1 MPEEKANLSKQ
12 PAPEKKPDAA
22 KLPNAP
28 PKTEKPPD
36 NTDSMKPAS
45 AAESRKP
52 EDKTGA
58 VKPPPAEVK
67 KADASG
73 KDSRKDTVPTGDVKK
88 PEASVKSPPAPAE
101 AKKPDAPANTPGKVS
116 GKDTAPVSSAEKPG
130 AAAKPP
136 EKPAAKVIPEDSP
149 KKPDGKTDAV
159 IPPASA
165 EAKKPDAPANA
176 PGKVS
181 SKDTAPVSGAET
193 PGMTAKPLEKPAEKV
208 IPENGPKKPDGKTG
222 ATIPPAPAE
231 AKKTDA
237 PANTPG
243 KVSGKDTAPVSSAE
257 KPGMTAKPPEKPAE
271 KVIPENAPKKPE
283 GKTGAAIPPASAE
296 AKKPDAPASIPGK
309 DTAPVSSAEKPG
321 AAIKPPAKAADEKK
335 PPLNKPVTPPA
346 QKAEPSAKIMLGGKL
361 HDPITPPKAA
371 DPPKESGEQ
380 KGVRV
385 TQIFEDRLDYPDEK
399 ALNSLP
405 IPKEGEGFSMRL
417 HPAYFYQF
425 LDHPFSVNREVKDYI
440 ELYESIRDNGINE
453 PVKAR
458 PREKGGLELISGHRR
473 HDIASRLNYPVPV
486 IIAQVDD
493 DTARVE
499 VVDGNLHRMDIPTS
513 ELARA
518 AKMKMEALARK
529 AGRRSKM
536 EQLTSPEPKKRTDQ
550 IVAEDMGI
558 SRNQVNRLV
567 KINDLVPELKQQ
579 VDDKKLPFNTAVEL
593 AYLKPDEQTKVVDVM
608 KKEQIVPSMAQAT
621 ALKEASRHADT
632 MQKNLPSLAPA
643 HKVDE
648 NKITSIIKPKKAPEL
663 KVTFTGA
670 ELKDFFPGEM
680 PSVAEVK
687 RVVFDALKIREEA
700 YKRQAKRQAAK
711 DAIKSPEH

>member
-1 MPEEKANLSKQ
+1 M
-12 PAPEKKPDAA
+12 
-22 KLPNAP
+22 
-28 PKTEKPPD
+28 
-36 NTDSMKPAS
+36 
-45 AAESRKP
+45 
-52 EDKTGA
+52 
-58 VKPPPAEVK
+58 
-67 KADASG
+67 SG
-73 KDSRKDTVPTGDVKK
+73 
-88 PEASVKSPPAPAE
+88 
-101 AKKPDAPANTPGKVS
+101 
-116 GKDTAPVSSAEKPG
+116 AEKPDMTT
-130 AAAKPP
+130 KPL
-136 EKPAAKVIPEDSP
+136 EKTAAKVIPENGP
-149 KKPDGKTDAV
+149 KSQKEKTARPSRQQRPKRESRTQQR
-159 IPPASA
+159 IFPARSA
-165 EAKKPDAPANA
+165 GN
-176 PGKVS
+176 
-181 SKDTAPVSGAET
+181 DTAPVSGAE
-193 PGMTAKPLEKPAEKV
+193 K
-208 IPENGPKKPDGKTG
+208 
-222 ATIPPAPAE
+222 
-231 AKKTDA
+231 
-237 PANTPG
+237 
-243 KVSGKDTAPVSSAE
+243 S
-257 KPGMTAKPPEKPAE
+257 
-271 KVIPENAPKKPE
+271 
-283 GKTGAAIPPASAE
+283 GAA
-296 AKKPDAPASIPGK
+296 
-309 DTAPVSSAEKPG
+309 V
-321 AAIKPPAKAADEKK
+321 KPPAKAGRRENVDTDK
-335 PPLNKPVTPPA
+335 PCA
-346 QKAEPSAKIMLGGKL
+346 ACAENGTVRKNYAGGKL

-371 DPPKESGEQ
+371 DPPKGLGEQ

-621 ALKEASRHADT
+621 ALKEASPPCPDT
-632 MQKNLPSLAPA
+632 MQKNLPSLAP
-643 HKVDE
+643 HIRSMK
-648 NKITSIIKPKKAPEL
+648 TRSRPLSSRRKP
-663 KVTFTGA
+663 
-670 ELKDFFPGEM
+670 
-680 PSVAEVK
+680 
-687 RVVFDALKIREEA
+687 RN
-700 YKRQAKRQAAK
+700 
-711 DAIKSPEH
+711 

>member
-1 MPEEKANLSKQ
+1 MPEEKTKLGNQ
-12 PAPEKKPDAA
+12 TAPEKKSDAA

-36 NTDSMKPAS
+36 KNDGIKPAS
-45 AAESRKP
+45 AAEPQKP
-52 EDKTGA
+52 EDKSST
-58 VKPPPAEVK
+58 PPPAEVK
-67 KADASG
+67 KTDASG

-101 AKKPDAPANTPGKVS
+101 AKKPDAPTDIPGKVSGKEAAPVSSTEKPGAAAKPPERPAEKVIPENGPQKPEGKTGATIPPASTEVKKPDTPANTPDKVSGKDTAPVSSAEKPSAAAKPPEKPAEKLIPENGSQKPEEKTSAATPPASAEVKKPDTPANTPGKVS

-130 AAAKPP
+130 AA
-136 EKPAAKVIPEDSP
+136 
-149 KKPDGKTDAV
+149 
-159 IPPASA
+159 
-165 EAKKPDAPANA
+165 
-176 PGKVS
+176 
-181 SKDTAPVSGAET
+181 
-193 PGMTAKPLEKPAEKV
+193 
-208 IPENGPKKPDGKTG
+208 
-222 ATIPPAPAE
+222 
-231 AKKTDA
+231 
-237 PANTPG
+237 
-243 KVSGKDTAPVSSAE
+243 
-257 KPGMTAKPPEKPAE
+257 
-271 KVIPENAPKKPE
+271 
-283 GKTGAAIPPASAE
+283 
-296 AKKPDAPASIPGK
+296 
-309 DTAPVSSAEKPG
+309 
-321 AAIKPPAKAADEKK
+321 IKPPTKAADEKT
-335 PPLNKPVTPPA
+335 PTLNKPVSPPA
-346 QKAEPSAKIMLGGKL
+346 QKMEPSAKIMLGGKP

-371 DPPKESGEQ
+371 DPPKGLGEQ

>member
-1 MPEEKANLSKQ
+1 MPEEKATLSKQ
-12 PAPEKKPDAA
+12 PALEKKPDAA

-28 PKTEKPPD
+28 PKTEKTPDHAASEKAAPATAQKKTEAPVKPPETPGKELPTTAKSPEKAVVGKAEPAADIKKPDIAAKPPD
-36 NTDSMKPAS
+36 KPKGDKAAALPGAKGS
-45 AAESRKP
+45 EVPAKTPDKGNATKTTSPPAKAAEKSAIEKVSATPDPQKADTPQKP
-52 EDKTGA
+52 QAQSEAAKIVPMPEPQKQDAA
-58 VKPPPAEVK
+58 VKPPTKEVGSKAEPAV
-67 KADASG
+67 
-73 KDSRKDTVPTGDVKK
+73 DSKK
-88 PEASVKSPPAPAE
+88 PITPAKPPDKPIVEKPAPAIDQ
-101 AKKPDAPANTPGKVS
+101 KKPDAPALPT
-116 GKDTAPVSSAEKPG
+116 
-130 AAAKPP
+130 
-136 EKPAAKVIPEDSP
+136 
-149 KKPDGKTDAV
+149 
-159 IPPASA
+159 
-165 EAKKPDAPANA
+165 
-176 PGKVS
+176 
-181 SKDTAPVSGAET
+181 
-193 PGMTAKPLEKPAEKV
+193 
-208 IPENGPKKPDGKTG
+208 
-222 ATIPPAPAE
+222 
-231 AKKTDA
+231 
-237 PANTPG
+237 
-243 KVSGKDTAPVSSAE
+243 
-257 KPGMTAKPPEKPAE
+257 
-271 KVIPENAPKKPE
+271 
-283 GKTGAAIPPASAE
+283 
-296 AKKPDAPASIPGK
+296 
-309 DTAPVSSAEKPG
+309 
-321 AAIKPPAKAADEKK
+321 
-335 PPLNKPVTPPA
+335 LNKTVPSPA
-346 QKAEPSAKIMLGGKL
+346 QKAEPSAKIMLGGKP

-371 DPPKESGEQ
+371 DPPKEPGEY

>member
-1 MPEEKANLSKQ
+1 MPEEKAKLINQ
-12 PAPEKKPDAA
+12 TAPEKKPDAA

-36 NTDSMKPAS
+36 KTDSMKPAS

-116 GKDTAPVSSAEKPG
+116 GKDAAPVSSAEKPG

-149 KKPDGKTDAV
+149 KKPDGKTDAA

-181 SKDTAPVSGAET
+181 SKDTAPVSVAET
-193 PGMTAKPLEKPAEKV
+193 SGMTANPLEKPAEKV

-222 ATIPPAPAE
+222 ATIPP
-231 AKKTDA
+231 TS
-237 PANTPG
+237 
-243 KVSGKDTAPVSSAE
+243 V
-257 KPGMTAKPPEKPAE
+257 
-271 KVIPENAPKKPE
+271 
-283 GKTGAAIPPASAE
+283 E

-309 DTAPVSSAEKPG
+309 DTAPVSSTEKPG
-321 AAIKPPAKAADEKK
+321 AAIKLPAKAADEKT
-335 PPLNKPVTPPA
+335 PTLNKPVPPA

-361 HDPITPPKAA
+361 HDPITPPIAA
-371 DPPKESGEQ
+371 DPPKEPGEQ

>member
-1 MPEEKANLSKQ
+1 MPEEKATLSKQ

-36 NTDSMKPAS
+36 KNDGIKPAS
-45 AAESRKP
+45 AAETKKP
-52 EDKTGA
+52 EDKTGT
-58 VKPPPAEVK
+58 VKPSPAEVG

-73 KDSRKDTVPTGDVKK
+73 KDSRKTTVPTGDVKK
-88 PEASVKSPPAPAE
+88 PDAPVKSP
-101 AKKPDAPANTPGKVS
+101 S
-116 GKDTAPVSSAEKPG
+116 
-130 AAAKPP
+130 
-136 EKPAAKVIPEDSP
+136 
-149 KKPDGKTDAV
+149 
-159 IPPASA
+159 
-165 EAKKPDAPANA
+165 
-176 PGKVS
+176 
-181 SKDTAPVSGAET
+181 
-193 PGMTAKPLEKPAEKV
+193 
-208 IPENGPKKPDGKTG
+208 
-222 ATIPPAPAE
+222 APAE

-237 PANTPG
+237 SANT
-243 KVSGKDTAPVSSAE
+243 
-257 KPGMTAKPPEKPAE
+257 
-271 KVIPENAPKKPE
+271 
-283 GKTGAAIPPASAE
+283 
-296 AKKPDAPASIPGK
+296 PGK

-321 AAIKPPAKAADEKK
+321 AAVKLPEQPATKAIPENAPQKPDAKTAAAIPPASVETKKTDAPANTPDKIGGKNSASISNAEKSPIPVKPSETPAAKAASENDPKKPDSKIGTVIPPTSVETKKPVAPANIPDKVSSKGTASVSSPEKPSAAVKLPTKTADEKT
-335 PPLNKPVTPPA
+335 PTLNKPVPPSV

-371 DPPKESGEQ
+371 DPPRESSEQ

-663 KVTFTGA
+663 KVTFTGT

>member
-1 MPEEKANLSKQ
+1 MPEEKTKLGNQ
-12 PAPEKKPDAA
+12 TAPEKKSDAA

-36 NTDSMKPAS
+36 KNDSIKPAS
-45 AAESRKP
+45 AAEPQKP
-52 EDKTGA
+52 EDKSST
-58 VKPPPAEVK
+58 PPPAEVK
-67 KADASG
+67 KTDASG

-101 AKKPDAPANTPGKVS
+101 AKKPDAPTDISGKVS
-116 GKDTAPVSSAEKPG
+116 G
-130 AAAKPP
+130 
-136 EKPAAKVIPEDSP
+136 
-149 KKPDGKTDAV
+149 
-159 IPPASA
+159 
-165 EAKKPDAPANA
+165 N
-176 PGKVS
+176 
-181 SKDTAPVSGAET
+181 DTAPVSGAE
-193 PGMTAKPLEKPAEKV
+193 K
-208 IPENGPKKPDGKTG
+208 
-222 ATIPPAPAE
+222 
-231 AKKTDA
+231 
-237 PANTPG
+237 
-243 KVSGKDTAPVSSAE
+243 S
-257 KPGMTAKPPEKPAE
+257 
-271 KVIPENAPKKPE
+271 
-283 GKTGAAIPPASAE
+283 GAA
-296 AKKPDAPASIPGK
+296 
-309 DTAPVSSAEKPG
+309 V
-321 AAIKPPAKAADEKK
+321 KPPAKAADEKK
-335 PPLNKPVTPPA
+335 LPLNKPVPPPA
-346 QKAEPSAKIMLGGKL
+346 QKTEPSAKIMLGGKP

-371 DPPKESGEQ
+371 DPPKGLGEQ

-579 VDDKKLPFNTAVEL
+579 VAVEL

>member
-36 NTDSMKPAS
+36 KTDSMKPAS
-45 AAESRKP
+45 AAEPQKP
-52 EDKTGA
+52 EDKSST
-58 VKPPPAEVK
+58 PPPAEVK

-116 GKDTAPVSSAEKPG
+116 GKDTAPVSGAEKTG
-130 AAAKPP
+130 AVAKPP
-136 EKPAAKVIPEDSP
+136 EKPAAKVIPE
-149 KKPDGKTDAV
+149 
-159 IPPASA
+159 
-165 EAKKPDAPANA
+165 
-176 PGKVS
+176 
-181 SKDTAPVSGAET
+181 
-193 PGMTAKPLEKPAEKV
+193 
-208 IPENGPKKPDGKTG
+208 NGPKKP
-222 ATIPPAPAE
+222 E
-231 AKKTDA
+231 
-237 PANTPG
+237 
-243 KVSGKDTAPVSSAE
+243 E
-257 KPGMTAKPPEKPAE
+257 K
-271 KVIPENAPKKPE
+271 NS
-283 GKTGAAIPPASAE
+283 AAIPPASAE
-296 AKKPDAPASIPGK
+296 AKKPEAPANIPGK

-335 PPLNKPVTPPA
+335 PLLNKPVLPPA

-371 DPPKESGEQ
+371 DPPKEPSEQ

>member
-1 MPEEKANLSKQ
+1 MPEEKATLSKQ
-12 PAPEKKPDAA
+12 PALEKKPDAA

-36 NTDSMKPAS
+36 KNDGIKPAS
-45 AAESRKP
+45 AAETKKP
-52 EDKTGA
+52 EDKTGT
-58 VKPPPAEVK
+58 VKPPPAEVG

-73 KDSRKDTVPTGDVKK
+73 KDSRKTTVPTGDVKK
-88 PEASVKSPPAPAE
+88 PDAPVKSPSAPAE
-101 AKKPDAPANTPGKVS
+101 AKKPDASANT
-116 GKDTAPVSSAEKPG
+116 
-130 AAAKPP
+130 
-136 EKPAAKVIPEDSP
+136 
-149 KKPDGKTDAV
+149 
-159 IPPASA
+159 
-165 EAKKPDAPANA
+165 
-176 PGKVS
+176 
-181 SKDTAPVSGAET
+181 
-193 PGMTAKPLEKPAEKV
+193 
-208 IPENGPKKPDGKTG
+208 
-222 ATIPPAPAE
+222 
-231 AKKTDA
+231 
-237 PANTPG
+237 
-243 KVSGKDTAPVSSAE
+243 
-257 KPGMTAKPPEKPAE
+257 
-271 KVIPENAPKKPE
+271 
-283 GKTGAAIPPASAE
+283 
-296 AKKPDAPASIPGK
+296 PGK

-321 AAIKPPAKAADEKK
+321 AAVKLPEQPATKAIPENAPQKPDAKTAAAIPPASVETKKTDAPANTPDKIGGKNSASISNAEKSPIPVKPSETPAAKAASENDPKKPDSKIGTVIPPTSVETKKPVAPANIPDKVSSKGTASVSSPEKPSAAVKLPTKTADEKT
-335 PPLNKPVTPPA
+335 PTLNKPVPPSV

-371 DPPKESGEQ
+371 DPPRESSEQ

-663 KVTFTGA
+663 KVTFTGT

>member
-1 MPEEKANLSKQ
+1 MPEEKTKLGNQ
-12 PAPEKKPDAA
+12 TAPEKKSDAA

-36 NTDSMKPAS
+36 KNDGIKPAS
-45 AAESRKP
+45 AAEPQKP
-52 EDKTGA
+52 EDKSST
-58 VKPPPAEVK
+58 PPPAEVK

-73 KDSRKDTVPTGDVKK
+73 KGSRKDTVPTGDVKK

-101 AKKPDAPANTPGKVS
+101 AKKPATPANTPGKIG
-116 GKDTAPVSSAEKPG
+116 GKDTAPVSNAEKPG
-130 AAAKPP
+130 AAAKPL
-136 EKPAAKVIPEDSP
+136 EKPAAKVIPEDSS

-181 SKDTAPVSGAET
+181 SKDTAPVSGAEKT
-193 PGMTAKPLEKPAEKV
+193 GAVAKPPEKPAAKV
-208 IPENGPKKPDGKTG
+208 IPENGSKKPEGKAG

-257 KPGMTAKPPEKPAE
+257 KPGMTAKPPEKPAA
-271 KVIPENAPKKPE
+271 KVIPENGPNKPE
-283 GKTGAAIPPASAE
+283 EKNSAAIPPASAE
-296 AKKPDAPASIPGK
+296 AKKPEAPANIPGK

-335 PPLNKPVTPPA
+335 PLLNKPVLPPA

-371 DPPKESGEQ
+371 DPPKEPSEQ

>member
-1 MPEEKANLSKQ
+1 MPEEKATLSKQ

-36 NTDSMKPAS
+36 KNDGIKPAS
-45 AAESRKP
+45 AAEPQKP
-52 EDKTGA
+52 EDKSGT
-58 VKPPPAEVK
+58 PPPAEVK

-73 KDSRKDTVPTGDVKK
+73 KNSRKDTVPTGDVKK

-101 AKKPDAPANTPGKVS
+101 AKKPATPANTPGKIG
-116 GKDTAPVSSAEKPG
+116 GKDTAPVSNAEKPG
-130 AAAKPP
+130 AAAKPLEKPAAKVIPEDRSKKPDGKTDAAIPPAATEAKKPDTPANIPGKVSSKDTASVSGAEKPDMTTKPP
-136 EKPAAKVIPEDSP
+136 EKPAAKVIPENGH
-149 KKPDGKTDAV
+149 KKPEGK
-159 IPPASA
+159 
-165 EAKKPDAPANA
+165 N
-176 PGKVS
+176 
-181 SKDTAPVSGAET
+181 
-193 PGMTAKPLEKPAEKV
+193 
-208 IPENGPKKPDGKTG
+208 G
-222 ATIPPAPAE
+222 ATIPPTSVE
-231 AKKTDA
+231 
-237 PANTPG
+237 
-243 KVSGKDTAPVSSAE
+243 V
-257 KPGMTAKPPEKPAE
+257 
-271 KVIPENAPKKPE
+271 
-283 GKTGAAIPPASAE
+283 
-296 AKKPDAPASIPGK
+296 KKPDAPASIPGK

-321 AAIKPPAKAADEKK
+321 AAIKPPTKAADEKT
-335 PPLNKPVTPPA
+335 PTLNKPVSPPA
-346 QKAEPSAKIMLGGKL
+346 QKMEPSAKIMLGGKP

-371 DPPKESGEQ
+371 NPPKGLGEQ

>member
-1 MPEEKANLSKQ
+1 MPEEKATLSKQ

-36 NTDSMKPAS
+36 KNDGIKPAS
-45 AAESRKP
+45 AAEPQKP
-52 EDKTGA
+52 EDKSGT
-58 VKPPPAEVK
+58 PPPAEVK
-67 KADASG
+67 KANASG

-101 AKKPDAPANTPGKVS
+101 AKKPATPANTPGKIG
-116 GKDTAPVSSAEKPG
+116 GKDTAPVSNAEKPG
-130 AAAKPP
+130 AAAKPLEKPAAKVIPEDSSKKPEGKTDAAIPPAATEAKKPDTPANIPGKVSSKDTASVSGAEKPDMTTKPP
-136 EKPAAKVIPEDSP
+136 EKPAAKVIPE
-149 KKPDGKTDAV
+149 
-159 IPPASA
+159 
-165 EAKKPDAPANA
+165 
-176 PGKVS
+176 
-181 SKDTAPVSGAET
+181 
-193 PGMTAKPLEKPAEKV
+193 
-208 IPENGPKKPDGKTG
+208 NGH
-222 ATIPPAPAE
+222 
-231 AKKTDA
+231 
-237 PANTPG
+237 
-243 KVSGKDTAPVSSAE
+243 
-257 KPGMTAKPPEKPAE
+257 
-271 KVIPENAPKKPE
+271 KKPE
-283 GKTGAAIPPASAE
+283 GKNSATIPPTSVE
-296 AKKPDAPASIPGK
+296 VKKPDAPASIPGK
-309 DTAPVSSAEKPG
+309 DTAPVSGAEKSG
-321 AAIKPPAKAADEKK
+321 AAVKPPAKAADEKK
-335 PPLNKPVTPPA
+335 PPLNKPVPPPA
-346 QKAEPSAKIMLGGKL
+346 QKMEPSAKIMLGGKL

-371 DPPKESGEQ
+371 DPPKGLGEQ

>member
-1 MPEEKANLSKQ
+1 MPEEKATLSKQ

-36 NTDSMKPAS
+36 KNDGIKPAS
-45 AAESRKP
+45 AAEPQKP
-52 EDKTGA
+52 EDKSGT
-58 VKPPPAEVK
+58 PPPAEVK

-73 KDSRKDTVPTGDVKK
+73 KDSRKDTVPTDDVKK

-101 AKKPDAPANTPGKVS
+101 AKKPATPANTPGKTG
-116 GKDTAPVSSAEKPG
+116 GKDTAPVSGAEKPDMTT
-130 AAAKPP
+130 KPP
-136 EKPAAKVIPEDSP
+136 EKPAAKVIPENGHKKPEGKNGATIPPTSVEV
-149 KKPDGKTDAV
+149 KKPDT
-159 IPPASA
+159 
-165 EAKKPDAPANA
+165 PANI

-181 SKDTAPVSGAET
+181 SKDTASVSGAEK
-193 PGMTAKPLEKPAEKV
+193 PDMTTKPPEKPAAKV
-208 IPENGPKKPDGKTG
+208 IPENGHKKPEGKNG
-222 ATIPPAPAE
+222 ATIPPTSVE
-231 AKKTDA
+231 
-237 PANTPG
+237 
-243 KVSGKDTAPVSSAE
+243 V
-257 KPGMTAKPPEKPAE
+257 
-271 KVIPENAPKKPE
+271 
-283 GKTGAAIPPASAE
+283 
-296 AKKPDAPASIPGK
+296 KKPDAPASIPGK
-309 DTAPVSSAEKPG
+309 DTAPVSSTEKPG
-321 AAIKPPAKAADEKK
+321 AAIKPPAKAADEKT
-335 PPLNKPVTPPA
+335 PTLNKPVPPPA
-346 QKAEPSAKIMLGGKL
+346 QKMEPSAKIMLGGKL

-371 DPPKESGEQ
+371 DPPKGLGEQ

-663 KVTFTGA
+663 KVTFTGT

>member
-1 MPEEKANLSKQ
+1 MPEEKATLSKQ

-36 NTDSMKPAS
+36 KNDGIKPAS
-45 AAESRKP
+45 AAEPQKP
-52 EDKTGA
+52 EDKSGTL
-58 VKPPPAEVK
+58 PPAEVK

-101 AKKPDAPANTPGKVS
+101 AKKPATPANTPGKIG
-116 GKDTAPVSSAEKPG
+116 GKDTAPVSNAEKPG

-181 SKDTAPVSGAET
+181 SKDTAPVSGAEKT
-193 PGMTAKPLEKPAEKV
+193 GAVAKPPEKPAAKV
-208 IPENGPKKPDGKTG
+208 IPENGSKKPEGKAG

-257 KPGMTAKPPEKPAE
+257 KPGMTAKPPEKPAA
-271 KVIPENAPKKPE
+271 KVIPENGPKKPE
-283 GKTGAAIPPASAE
+283 EKNSAAIPPASAE
-296 AKKPDAPASIPGK
+296 AKKPEAPANIPGK

-335 PPLNKPVTPPA
+335 PLLNKPVLPPA

-371 DPPKESGEQ
+371 DPPKEPSEQ

>member
-1 MPEEKANLSKQ
+1 MPDDKAKLSNQ
-12 PAPEKKPDAA
+12 TAPDTKSDAA

-28 PKTEKPPD
+28 PKTEKAPDHAASEKAAPATAQKKTEAPVKPPETPGKELPTTAKSPEKAVVGKAEPAADIKKPDIAAKPPD
-36 NTDSMKPAS
+36 KPKGDKAAALPGAKGS
-45 AAESRKP
+45 EVPAKTPDKGNATKTTSPPAKAAEKSAIEKVSATPDPQKADTPQKP
-52 EDKTGA
+52 QAQSEAAKIVPMPEPQKQDAA
-58 VKPPPAEVK
+58 VKPPTKEVGSKAEPAV
-67 KADASG
+67 
-73 KDSRKDTVPTGDVKK
+73 DSKK
-88 PEASVKSPPAPAE
+88 PITPAKPPDKPIVEKPAPAIDQ
-101 AKKPDAPANTPGKVS
+101 KKPDAPALPT
-116 GKDTAPVSSAEKPG
+116 
-130 AAAKPP
+130 
-136 EKPAAKVIPEDSP
+136 
-149 KKPDGKTDAV
+149 
-159 IPPASA
+159 
-165 EAKKPDAPANA
+165 
-176 PGKVS
+176 
-181 SKDTAPVSGAET
+181 
-193 PGMTAKPLEKPAEKV
+193 
-208 IPENGPKKPDGKTG
+208 
-222 ATIPPAPAE
+222 
-231 AKKTDA
+231 
-237 PANTPG
+237 
-243 KVSGKDTAPVSSAE
+243 
-257 KPGMTAKPPEKPAE
+257 
-271 KVIPENAPKKPE
+271 
-283 GKTGAAIPPASAE
+283 
-296 AKKPDAPASIPGK
+296 
-309 DTAPVSSAEKPG
+309 
-321 AAIKPPAKAADEKK
+321 
-335 PPLNKPVTPPA
+335 LNKTVPSPA
-346 QKAEPSAKIMLGGKL
+346 QKAEPSAKIMLGGKP

-371 DPPKESGEQ
+371 GPPKGLGEQ

-663 KVTFTGA
+663 KVTFTSA

>member
-1 MPEEKANLSKQ
+1 M
-12 PAPEKKPDAA
+12 
-22 KLPNAP
+22 
-28 PKTEKPPD
+28 
-36 NTDSMKPAS
+36 
-45 AAESRKP
+45 
-52 EDKTGA
+52 
-58 VKPPPAEVK
+58 
-67 KADASG
+67 
-73 KDSRKDTVPTGDVKK
+73 
-88 PEASVKSPPAPAE
+88 
-101 AKKPDAPANTPGKVS
+101 
-116 GKDTAPVSSAEKPG
+116 
-130 AAAKPP
+130 
-136 EKPAAKVIPEDSP
+136 
-149 KKPDGKTDAV
+149 
-159 IPPASA
+159 
-165 EAKKPDAPANA
+165 
-176 PGKVS
+176 
-181 SKDTAPVSGAET
+181 SGAEK
-193 PGMTAKPLEKPAEKV
+193 PGMTAKQPEKNAEKV
-208 IPENGPKKPDGKTG
+208 IPENGPKKPDGKTD
-222 ATIPPAPAE
+222 AVIPPAATE
-231 AKKTDA
+231 AKKPDT
-237 PANTPG
+237 PANIPG
-243 KVSGKDTAPVSSAE
+243 KVSVKDTAPVSGAE
-257 KPGMTAKPPEKPAE
+257 KSGAAVKPP
-271 KVIPENAPKKPE
+271 
-283 GKTGAAIPPASAE
+283 T
-296 AKKPDAPASIPGK
+296 
-309 DTAPVSSAEKPG
+309 
-321 AAIKPPAKAADEKK
+321 KAADEKT
-335 PPLNKPVTPPA
+335 PTLNKPVPSPA
-346 QKAEPSAKIMLGGKL
+346 QKAEPSAKIMLGGKP

-371 DPPKESGEQ
+371 DPPKEPGEY

>member
-1 MPEEKANLSKQ
+1 MPEEKATLSKQ

-36 NTDSMKPAS
+36 KTDSMKPAS

-181 SKDTAPVSGAET
+181 SKDTAPVSGAEKT
-193 PGMTAKPLEKPAEKV
+193 GAVAKPPEKPAAKV
-208 IPENGPKKPDGKTG
+208 IPENGSKKPEGKAG

-257 KPGMTAKPPEKPAE
+257 KPGMTAKPPEKPAA
-271 KVIPENAPKKPE
+271 KVIPENGPKKPE
-283 GKTGAAIPPASAE
+283 EKNSAAIPPASAE
-296 AKKPDAPASIPGK
+296 AKKPEAPANIPGK

-335 PPLNKPVTPPA
+335 PLLNKPVLPPA

-371 DPPKESGEQ
+371 DPPKEPGEQ

>member
-36 NTDSMKPAS
+36 KTDSMKPAS

-181 SKDTAPVSGAET
+181 SKDTAPVSGAEKT
-193 PGMTAKPLEKPAEKV
+193 GAVAKPPEKPAAKV
-208 IPENGPKKPDGKTG
+208 IPEYGSKKPEGKAG

-257 KPGMTAKPPEKPAE
+257 KPGMTAKPPEKPAA
-271 KVIPENAPKKPE
+271 KVIPENGPKKPE
-283 GKTGAAIPPASAE
+283 EKNSAAIPPASAE
-296 AKKPDAPASIPGK
+296 AKKPEAPANIPGK

-335 PPLNKPVTPPA
+335 PLLNKPVLPPA

-371 DPPKESGEQ
+371 DPPKEPSEQ

>member
-1 MPEEKANLSKQ
+1 MPEEKATLSKQ
-12 PAPEKKPDAA
+12 PALEKKPDAA

-36 NTDSMKPAS
+36 KNDGIKPAS
-45 AAESRKP
+45 AAETKKP
-52 EDKTGA
+52 EDKTGT
-58 VKPPPAEVK
+58 VKPSPAEVG

-73 KDSRKDTVPTGDVKK
+73 KDSRKTTVPTGDVKK
-88 PEASVKSPPAPAE
+88 PDAPVKSPSAPAE
-101 AKKPDAPANTPGKVS
+101 AKKPDASANT
-116 GKDTAPVSSAEKPG
+116 
-130 AAAKPP
+130 
-136 EKPAAKVIPEDSP
+136 
-149 KKPDGKTDAV
+149 
-159 IPPASA
+159 
-165 EAKKPDAPANA
+165 
-176 PGKVS
+176 
-181 SKDTAPVSGAET
+181 
-193 PGMTAKPLEKPAEKV
+193 
-208 IPENGPKKPDGKTG
+208 
-222 ATIPPAPAE
+222 
-231 AKKTDA
+231 
-237 PANTPG
+237 
-243 KVSGKDTAPVSSAE
+243 
-257 KPGMTAKPPEKPAE
+257 
-271 KVIPENAPKKPE
+271 
-283 GKTGAAIPPASAE
+283 
-296 AKKPDAPASIPGK
+296 PGK

-321 AAIKPPAKAADEKK
+321 AAVKLPEQPATKAIPENAPQKPDAKTAAAIPPASVETKKTDAPANTPDKIGGKNSASISNAEKSPIPVKPSETPAAKAASENDPKKPDSKIGTVIPPTSVETKKPVAPANIPDKVSSKGTASVSSPEKPSAAVKLPTKTADEKT
-335 PPLNKPVTPPA
+335 PTLNKPVPPSV

-371 DPPKESGEQ
+371 DPPRESSEQ

>member
-1 MPEEKANLSKQ
+1 MLEEKATLSKQ

-36 NTDSMKPAS
+36 KNNGIKPAS
-45 AAESRKP
+45 AAETKNP
-52 EDKTGA
+52 EDKTGT
-58 VKPPPAEVK
+58 VKPPPAEVG

-73 KDSRKDTVPTGDVKK
+73 KDSRKITVPTGDVKK
-88 PEASVKSPPAPAE
+88 PEAPVKSPSAPAE
-101 AKKPDAPANTPGKVS
+101 AKKPDASANT
-116 GKDTAPVSSAEKPG
+116 
-130 AAAKPP
+130 
-136 EKPAAKVIPEDSP
+136 
-149 KKPDGKTDAV
+149 
-159 IPPASA
+159 
-165 EAKKPDAPANA
+165 
-176 PGKVS
+176 
-181 SKDTAPVSGAET
+181 
-193 PGMTAKPLEKPAEKV
+193 
-208 IPENGPKKPDGKTG
+208 
-222 ATIPPAPAE
+222 
-231 AKKTDA
+231 
-237 PANTPG
+237 
-243 KVSGKDTAPVSSAE
+243 
-257 KPGMTAKPPEKPAE
+257 
-271 KVIPENAPKKPE
+271 
-283 GKTGAAIPPASAE
+283 
-296 AKKPDAPASIPGK
+296 PGK

-321 AAIKPPAKAADEKK
+321 AAVKPLEKPAAKVIPENAPPKPDAKTAAAIPPASVKTKKTDAPANTPDKIGGKNSASISNAEKSPIPVNPSETPAAKAASENDPKKPDSKIGTVIPPTSVETKKPVAPANIPDKVSSKGAVSVSGPEKPSAAVKLPTKTADEKT
-335 PPLNKPVTPPA
+335 PTLNKPVPPSV

-371 DPPKESGEQ
+371 DPPRESSEQ

>member
-1 MPEEKANLSKQ
+1 MPEEKTKLGNQ
-12 PAPEKKPDAA
+12 TAPEKKSDAA

-36 NTDSMKPAS
+36 KNDGIKPAS
-45 AAESRKP
+45 AAEPQKP
-52 EDKTGA
+52 EDKSST
-58 VKPPPAEVK
+58 PPPAEVK
-67 KADASG
+67 KADASS

-101 AKKPDAPANTPGKVS
+101 AKKPDAPANIPGKVS
-116 GKDTAPVSSAEKPG
+116 SKDTASVSGAEKPDMTT
-130 AAAKPP
+130 KPL
-136 EKPAAKVIPEDSP
+136 EKPAAKVIPEDSS

-159 IPPASA
+159 IPPAA
-165 EAKKPDAPANA
+165 TEAKKPDAPANI

-181 SKDTAPVSGAET
+181 SKDTASVSGAEK
-193 PGMTAKPLEKPAEKV
+193 PDMTTKPLEKPAAKV
-208 IPENGPKKPDGKTG
+208 IPEDSSKKPEGKNG
-222 ATIPPAPAE
+222 ATIPPTSVE
-231 AKKTDA
+231 
-237 PANTPG
+237 
-243 KVSGKDTAPVSSAE
+243 V
-257 KPGMTAKPPEKPAE
+257 
-271 KVIPENAPKKPE
+271 
-283 GKTGAAIPPASAE
+283 
-296 AKKPDAPASIPGK
+296 KKPDAPASIPGK
-309 DTAPVSSAEKPG
+309 DTAPVRSAEKPN

-335 PPLNKPVTPPA
+335 PLLNKPVPPPA
-346 QKAEPSAKIMLGGKL
+346 QKTEPSAKIMLGGKL

-371 DPPKESGEQ
+371 DPPKGLGEQ

-632 MQKNLPSLAPA
+632 IQKNLPSLAPA

>member
-1 MPEEKANLSKQ
+1 MPEEKATLSKQ

-36 NTDSMKPAS
+36 KTDSMKPAS

-67 KADASG
+67 KADTSG

-116 GKDTAPVSSAEKPG
+116 GKAAAPVNSAEKPG
-130 AAAKPP
+130 A
-136 EKPAAKVIPEDSP
+136 E
-149 KKPDGKTDAV
+149 
-159 IPPASA
+159 
-165 EAKKPDAPANA
+165 
-176 PGKVS
+176 
-181 SKDTAPVSGAET
+181 
-193 PGMTAKPLEKPAEKV
+193 
-208 IPENGPKKPDGKTG
+208 
-222 ATIPPAPAE
+222 
-231 AKKTDA
+231 
-237 PANTPG
+237 
-243 KVSGKDTAPVSSAE
+243 
-257 KPGMTAKPPEKPAE
+257 
-271 KVIPENAPKKPE
+271 
-283 GKTGAAIPPASAE
+283 
-296 AKKPDAPASIPGK
+296 
-309 DTAPVSSAEKPG
+309 
-321 AAIKPPAKAADEKK
+321 IKPPAKAADEKK
-335 PPLNKPVTPPA
+335 PTLNEPVPPA
-346 QKAEPSAKIMLGGKL
+346 QKAEPSAKIMLGGKP

-371 DPPKESGEQ
+371 DPPKEPSEQ

>member
-12 PAPEKKPDAA
+12 PALEKKPDAA

-36 NTDSMKPAS
+36 KTDSMKPAS
-45 AAESRKP
+45 AAEPQKP
-52 EDKTGA
+52 EDKTGT
-58 VKPPPAEVK
+58 PPPAEVK
-67 KADASG
+67 KADAPG
-73 KDSRKDTVPTGDVKK
+73 TDKHKDSAPVSNAKK
-88 PEASVKSPPAPAE
+88 PDTSVKSPSAPAE
-101 AKKPDAPANTPGKVS
+101 AKKPNAPANTPSKIGGKDTAPVSSAEKPSAAAKPPEKPAEKLIPENGSQKPEEKTSAATPPASAEVKKPDTPANSPGKVS
-116 GKDTAPVSSAEKPG
+116 GKDTAPVSSAEKPS

-136 EKPAAKVIPEDSP
+136 EKPAEKLIPENGSQ
-149 KKPDGKTDAV
+149 KPEEKTSAAT
-159 IPPASA
+159 PPASA
-165 EAKKPDAPANA
+165 EVKKPD
-176 PGKVS
+176 
-181 SKDTAPVSGAET
+181 T
-193 PGMTAKPLEKPAEKV
+193 
-208 IPENGPKKPDGKTG
+208 
-222 ATIPPAPAE
+222 
-231 AKKTDA
+231 

-243 KVSGKDTAPVSSAE
+243 KVSGKDTAR
-257 KPGMTAKPPEKPAE
+257 
-271 KVIPENAPKKPE
+271 
-283 GKTGAAIPPASAE
+283 
-296 AKKPDAPASIPGK
+296 
-309 DTAPVSSAEKPG
+309 VSSAEKPG
-321 AAIKPPAKAADEKK
+321 AAIKPPTKAADEKT
-335 PPLNKPVTPPA
+335 PTLNKPVSPPA
-346 QKAEPSAKIMLGGKL
+346 QKMEPSAKIMLGGKP

-371 DPPKESGEQ
+371 DPPKGLGEQ

>member
-12 PAPEKKPDAA
+12 PASEKKPDAA

-36 NTDSMKPAS
+36 KTDSMKPAS

-67 KADASG
+67 KTDASG
-73 KDSRKDTVPTGDVKK
+73 KDSRKGTVPTGDVKK

-101 AKKPDAPANTPGKVS
+101 AKKPDAPTDIPGKVSGKDTIPVSNAEKPSMTAKPPEKPAEKVIPENDPKKPEGKAGATIPPAPAEAKKPDTPANTPGKVSGKDTAPVSGGEKPGMTAKPPEKPAEKLIPENGSQKPEEKTSAATPPASAEVKKPDTPANAPGKVS

-130 AAAKPP
+130 AA
-136 EKPAAKVIPEDSP
+136 I
-149 KKPDGKTDAV
+149 
-159 IPPASA
+159 
-165 EAKKPDAPANA
+165 
-176 PGKVS
+176 
-181 SKDTAPVSGAET
+181 
-193 PGMTAKPLEKPAEKV
+193 
-208 IPENGPKKPDGKTG
+208 
-222 ATIPPAPAE
+222 
-231 AKKTDA
+231 
-237 PANTPG
+237 
-243 KVSGKDTAPVSSAE
+243 
-257 KPGMTAKPPEKPAE
+257 KPPEKPAE

-335 PPLNKPVTPPA
+335 PPLNKPVTPPV

-361 HDPITPPKAA
+361 HDHITPPKAA
-371 DPPKESGEQ
+371 DPPKEPGEQ

>member
-28 PKTEKPPD
+28 PKTEKPLD
-36 NTDSMKPAS
+36 KNDGIKPAS

-52 EDKTGA
+52 EDKTSA

-73 KDSRKDTVPTGDVKK
+73 KDNRKATVPTGDVKK
-88 PEASVKSPPAPAE
+88 PEASVKSTPAPAEAKKPDTPANAPGKVSGKDTAPVSSAEKPGAAIKPPEKPAEKVIPENGFKKPEGKNGTTIPPASAE
-101 AKKPDAPANTPGKVS
+101 AKKPDAPANIPGKLS

-136 EKPAAKVIPEDSP
+136 EKPA
-149 KKPDGKTDAV
+149 
-159 IPPASA
+159 
-165 EAKKPDAPANA
+165 
-176 PGKVS
+176 
-181 SKDTAPVSGAET
+181 
-193 PGMTAKPLEKPAEKV
+193 EKV
-208 IPENGPKKPDGKTG
+208 IPENGPKKPEGKTG
-222 ATIPPAPAE
+222 ATIPPTSAE
-231 AKKTDA
+231 AKKPDT

-243 KVSGKDTAPVSSAE
+243 KVSDKDTVSVNGTE
-257 KPGMTAKPPEKPAE
+257 KLGMTAKPPEKPAE
-271 KVIPENAPKKPE
+271 KVIPENGPKKPE
-283 GKTGAAIPPASAE
+283 EKTGAAIPPASAE
-296 AKKPDAPASIPGK
+296 AKKPDTPANIPGK
-309 DTAPVSSAEKPG
+309 IGGKDTVPVSSAEKPG

-335 PPLNKPVTPPA
+335 PPLNKPVTPPV

-361 HDPITPPKAA
+361 HDHITPPKAA
-371 DPPKESGEQ
+371 DPPKEPGEQ

-486 IIAQVDD
+486 IIAPVSY
-493 DTARVE
+493 THLFVVV
-499 VVDGNLHRMDIPTS
+499 VVDGRRTYASCASEISLRPTPFA
-513 ELARA
+513 EAR
-518 AKMKMEALARK
+518 
-529 AGRRSKM
+529 G
-536 EQLTSPEPKKRTDQ
+536 Q
-550 IVAEDMGI
+550 
-558 SRNQVNRLV
+558 
-567 KINDLVPELKQQ
+567 
-579 VDDKKLPFNTAVEL
+579 
-593 AYLKPDEQTKVVDVM
+593 
-608 KKEQIVPSMAQAT
+608 
-621 ALKEASRHADT
+621 
-632 MQKNLPSLAPA
+632 
-643 HKVDE
+643 
-648 NKITSIIKPKKAPEL
+648 
-663 KVTFTGA
+663 
-670 ELKDFFPGEM
+670 
-680 PSVAEVK
+680 
-687 RVVFDALKIREEA
+687 
-700 YKRQAKRQAAK
+700 
-711 DAIKSPEH
+711 

>member
-12 PAPEKKPDAA
+12 PALEKKPDAA

-36 NTDSMKPAS
+36 KTDSMKPAS
-45 AAESRKP
+45 AAEPQKP
-52 EDKTGA
+52 EDKTGT
-58 VKPPPAEVK
+58 PPPAEVK
-67 KADASG
+67 KADAPG
-73 KDSRKDTVPTGDVKK
+73 TDKHKDSAPVSNAKK
-88 PEASVKSPPAPAE
+88 PDTSVKSPSAPAE
-101 AKKPDAPANTPGKVS
+101 AKKPNAPANTPSKIG
-116 GKDTAPVSSAEKPG
+116 GKDTAPVSNAEKPG
-130 AAAKPP
+130 AAAKPLEKPAAKVIPEDSYKKPDGKTDAVILPAATEAKKPATPANPPGKIGGKDTAPVSNAEKPDMTTKPP
-136 EKPAAKVIPEDSP
+136 EKPAAKVIPENGH
-149 KKPDGKTDAV
+149 KKPEGK
-159 IPPASA
+159 
-165 EAKKPDAPANA
+165 N
-176 PGKVS
+176 
-181 SKDTAPVSGAET
+181 
-193 PGMTAKPLEKPAEKV
+193 
-208 IPENGPKKPDGKTG
+208 G
-222 ATIPPAPAE
+222 ATIPPTSVE
-231 AKKTDA
+231 
-237 PANTPG
+237 
-243 KVSGKDTAPVSSAE
+243 V
-257 KPGMTAKPPEKPAE
+257 
-271 KVIPENAPKKPE
+271 
-283 GKTGAAIPPASAE
+283 
-296 AKKPDAPASIPGK
+296 KKPDAPASIPGK
-309 DTAPVSSAEKPG
+309 DTAPVSSTEKPG
-321 AAIKPPAKAADEKK
+321 AAIKPPAKAADEKT
-335 PPLNKPVTPPA
+335 PTLNKPVPPPA
-346 QKAEPSAKIMLGGKL
+346 QKMEPSAKIMLGGKL

-371 DPPKESGEQ
+371 DPPKGLGEQ

>member
-36 NTDSMKPAS
+36 KTDSMKPAS

-52 EDKTGA
+52 EDKTSA
-58 VKPPPAEVK
+58 
-67 KADASG
+67 
-73 KDSRKDTVPTGDVKK
+73 
-88 PEASVKSPPAPAE
+88 VKSPSAPAE
-101 AKKPDAPANTPGKVS
+101 AKKPDTPANDPGKVSGKDTTPVSSAEKPSMTAKPPERPAEKVIPENGPQKPEGKTGATIPPASTEAKKPDTPANTPGKVS
-116 GKDTAPVSSAEKPG
+116 GKDTAPVSSAEKPS

-136 EKPAAKVIPEDSP
+136 EKPAEKLIPENGSQ
-149 KKPDGKTDAV
+149 KPEEKTSAAT
-159 IPPASA
+159 PPASA
-165 EAKKPDAPANA
+165 EVKKPD
-176 PGKVS
+176 
-181 SKDTAPVSGAET
+181 T
-193 PGMTAKPLEKPAEKV
+193 
-208 IPENGPKKPDGKTG
+208 
-222 ATIPPAPAE
+222 
-231 AKKTDA
+231 

-243 KVSGKDTAPVSSAE
+243 KVSGKDTISVSGAE
-257 KPGMTAKPPEKPAE
+257 KPDTAVKPPEKPAE
-271 KVIPENAPKKPE
+271 KVIPENDPKKPE

-296 AKKPDAPASIPGK
+296 AKKPDAPANTPGKVIGK
-309 DTAPVSSAEKPG
+309 DTAPVSGAEKPG

-371 DPPKESGEQ
+371 DPPKEPGEQ

-385 TQIFEDRLDYPDEK
+385 TQIFEDRLDYPDEQ

-567 KINDLVPELKQQ
+567 KINDLIPELKQQ

-593 AYLKPDEQTKVVDVM
+593 AYMKPEEQNKVVDVM

-663 KVTFTGA
+663 KVTFTGT

>member
-1 MPEEKANLSKQ
+1 MPEEKATLSKQ

-22 KLPNAP
+22 MLPNAP
-28 PKTEKPPD
+28 PKTEKPLD
-36 NTDSMKPAS
+36 KNDGIKPAS
-45 AAESRKP
+45 AAEPQKP
-52 EDKTGA
+52 EDKSGT
-58 VKPPPAEVK
+58 PPPAEVK

-73 KDSRKDTVPTGDVKK
+73 KDSRKDTVPTGDVQK

-101 AKKPDAPANTPGKVS
+101 AKKPATPANTPGKIGGKDTAPVSNAEKPGAAAKPPERPAEKVIPENGPQKPEGKTGATIPPASTEVKKPDTPANTPGKVSGKDTAPVSSAEKPSAAAKPPEKPAEKLIPENGSQKPEEKTSAATPPASAEVKKPDTPANTPGKVS

-130 AAAKPP
+130 AA
-136 EKPAAKVIPEDSP
+136 
-149 KKPDGKTDAV
+149 
-159 IPPASA
+159 
-165 EAKKPDAPANA
+165 
-176 PGKVS
+176 
-181 SKDTAPVSGAET
+181 
-193 PGMTAKPLEKPAEKV
+193 
-208 IPENGPKKPDGKTG
+208 
-222 ATIPPAPAE
+222 
-231 AKKTDA
+231 
-237 PANTPG
+237 
-243 KVSGKDTAPVSSAE
+243 
-257 KPGMTAKPPEKPAE
+257 
-271 KVIPENAPKKPE
+271 
-283 GKTGAAIPPASAE
+283 
-296 AKKPDAPASIPGK
+296 
-309 DTAPVSSAEKPG
+309 
-321 AAIKPPAKAADEKK
+321 IKPPTKAADEKT
-335 PPLNKPVTPPA
+335 PTLNKPVSPPA
-346 QKAEPSAKIMLGGKL
+346 QKMEPSAKIMLGGKP

-371 DPPKESGEQ
+371 DPPKGLGEQ

>member
-1 MPEEKANLSKQ
+1 MPEEKTKLGNQ
-12 PAPEKKPDAA
+12 TAPEKKSDAA

-36 NTDSMKPAS
+36 KNDGIKPAS
-45 AAESRKP
+45 AAETKKP
-52 EDKTGA
+52 EDKTGT
-58 VKPPPAEVK
+58 VKPPPAEVG

-73 KDSRKDTVPTGDVKK
+73 KDSRKATVPTGDVKK

-101 AKKPDAPANTPGKVS
+101 VKKPDAPTDIPGKVS
-116 GKDTAPVSSAEKPG
+116 G
-130 AAAKPP
+130 
-136 EKPAAKVIPEDSP
+136 
-149 KKPDGKTDAV
+149 
-159 IPPASA
+159 
-165 EAKKPDAPANA
+165 N
-176 PGKVS
+176 
-181 SKDTAPVSGAET
+181 DTAPVSGAE
-193 PGMTAKPLEKPAEKV
+193 K
-208 IPENGPKKPDGKTG
+208 
-222 ATIPPAPAE
+222 
-231 AKKTDA
+231 
-237 PANTPG
+237 
-243 KVSGKDTAPVSSAE
+243 S
-257 KPGMTAKPPEKPAE
+257 
-271 KVIPENAPKKPE
+271 
-283 GKTGAAIPPASAE
+283 GAA
-296 AKKPDAPASIPGK
+296 
-309 DTAPVSSAEKPG
+309 V
-321 AAIKPPAKAADEKK
+321 KPPAKAADEKK
-335 PPLNKPVTPPA
+335 LPLNKPVPPPA
-346 QKAEPSAKIMLGGKL
+346 QKTEPSAKIMLGGKL

-371 DPPKESGEQ
+371 DPPKGLGEQ

>member
-1 MPEEKANLSKQ
+1 MPEEKATLSKQ

-36 NTDSMKPAS
+36 KNDGIKPAS

-52 EDKTGA
+52 EDKTSA
-58 VKPPPAEVK
+58 
-67 KADASG
+67 
-73 KDSRKDTVPTGDVKK
+73 
-88 PEASVKSPPAPAE
+88 VKSPSAPAE
-101 AKKPDAPANTPGKVS
+101 AKKPDTPANDPGKVSGKDTTPMSSAEKPSMTAKPPERPAEKVIPENGPQKPEGKTGATIPPASTKVKKPDTPANTPGKVS
-116 GKDTAPVSSAEKPG
+116 GKDTAPVSSAEKPS

-136 EKPAAKVIPEDSP
+136 EKPAEKLIPENGSQ
-149 KKPDGKTDAV
+149 KPEEKTSAAT
-159 IPPASA
+159 PPASA
-165 EAKKPDAPANA
+165 EVKKPDTPANT

-181 SKDTAPVSGAET
+181 GKDTISVSGAEKPDT
-193 PGMTAKPLEKPAEKV
+193 AAKPPEKPAEKV
-208 IPENGPKKPDGKTG
+208 IPENGPKKPEGKNG
-222 ATIPPAPAE
+222 AAIPPAATE
-231 AKKTDA
+231 AKKPDA
-237 PANTPG
+237 PANAPG

-257 KPGMTAKPPEKPAE
+257 KPG
-271 KVIPENAPKKPE
+271 
-283 GKTGAAIPPASAE
+283 AAINPP
-296 AKKPDAPASIPGK
+296 
-309 DTAPVSSAEKPG
+309 T
-321 AAIKPPAKAADEKK
+321 KAADEKT
-335 PPLNKPVTPPA
+335 PTLNKPVSPPA
-346 QKAEPSAKIMLGGKL
+346 QKMEPSAKIMLGGKL

-371 DPPKESGEQ
+371 DPPKGLGEQ

>member
-1 MPEEKANLSKQ
+1 MPEEKATISKQ

-36 NTDSMKPAS
+36 KTDSMKPAS

-52 EDKTGA
+52 EDKTSA
-58 VKPPPAEVK
+58 VKLPPAEVK
-67 KADASG
+67 KADVSG
-73 KDSRKDTVPTGDVKK
+73 KDSRKDTVPAGDVKK
-88 PEASVKSPPAPAE
+88 PEAPVKSPSAPAE
-101 AKKPDAPANTPGKVS
+101 AKKPDAPANIPGKVS
-116 GKDTAPVSSAEKPG
+116 GKDTAPVSGAEK
-130 AAAKPP
+130 
-136 EKPAAKVIPEDSP
+136 
-149 KKPDGKTDAV
+149 
-159 IPPASA
+159 
-165 EAKKPDAPANA
+165 
-176 PGKVS
+176 
-181 SKDTAPVSGAET
+181 
-193 PGMTAKPLEKPAEKV
+193 PGMTAKPSEKPAEKV
-208 IPENGPKKPDGKTG
+208 IPENG
-222 ATIPPAPAE
+222 
-231 AKKTDA
+231 
-237 PANTPG
+237 
-243 KVSGKDTAPVSSAE
+243 
-257 KPGMTAKPPEKPAE
+257 
-271 KVIPENAPKKPE
+271 PKKPE

-296 AKKPDAPASIPGK
+296 AKKSDTPANTPGK
-309 DTAPVSSAEKPG
+309 DTAPVSGAEKPG
-321 AAIKPPAKAADEKK
+321 AAVKPPTKAADGKT
-335 PPLNKPVTPPA
+335 PTLNKPVPPPA

-371 DPPKESGEQ
+371 DPPKEPGEQ

>member
-1 MPEEKANLSKQ
+1 MPEEKATLSKQ

-36 NTDSMKPAS
+36 KNDGIKPAS
-45 AAESRKP
+45 AAEPQKP
-52 EDKTGA
+52 EDKSGT
-58 VKPPPAEVK
+58 PPPAEVK
-67 KADASG
+67 KADASS

-136 EKPAAKVIPEDSP
+136 EKPAAKVIPEDSS
-149 KKPDGKTDAV
+149 KKPEGKTDAV
-159 IPPASA
+159 IPPAA
-165 EAKKPDAPANA
+165 TEAKKPDTPANI

-181 SKDTAPVSGAET
+181 SKDTASVSGAEK
-193 PGMTAKPLEKPAEKV
+193 PDMTTKPLEKPAAKV
-208 IPENGPKKPDGKTG
+208 IPEDSSKKPEGKNG
-222 ATIPPAPAE
+222 ATIPPTSVE
-231 AKKTDA
+231 
-237 PANTPG
+237 
-243 KVSGKDTAPVSSAE
+243 V
-257 KPGMTAKPPEKPAE
+257 
-271 KVIPENAPKKPE
+271 
-283 GKTGAAIPPASAE
+283 
-296 AKKPDAPASIPGK
+296 KKPDAPASIPGK
-309 DTAPVSSAEKPG
+309 DTAPVRSAEKPN

-335 PPLNKPVTPPA
+335 PLLNKPVPPPA
-346 QKAEPSAKIMLGGKL
+346 QKTEPSAKIMLGGKL

-371 DPPKESGEQ
+371 DPPKGLGEQ

>member
-1 MPEEKANLSKQ
+1 MLEEKATLSKQ
-12 PAPEKKPDAA
+12 PALEKKPDAA

-36 NTDSMKPAS
+36 KNDGIKPAS
-45 AAESRKP
+45 AAETKKP
-52 EDKTGA
+52 EDKTGT
-58 VKPPPAEVK
+58 VKPPPAEVG

-73 KDSRKDTVPTGDVKK
+73 KDSRKTTVPTGDVKK
-88 PEASVKSPPAPAE
+88 PEAPVKSPSAPAE
-101 AKKPDAPANTPGKVS
+101 AKKPDASANT
-116 GKDTAPVSSAEKPG
+116 
-130 AAAKPP
+130 
-136 EKPAAKVIPEDSP
+136 
-149 KKPDGKTDAV
+149 
-159 IPPASA
+159 
-165 EAKKPDAPANA
+165 
-176 PGKVS
+176 
-181 SKDTAPVSGAET
+181 
-193 PGMTAKPLEKPAEKV
+193 
-208 IPENGPKKPDGKTG
+208 
-222 ATIPPAPAE
+222 
-231 AKKTDA
+231 
-237 PANTPG
+237 
-243 KVSGKDTAPVSSAE
+243 
-257 KPGMTAKPPEKPAE
+257 
-271 KVIPENAPKKPE
+271 
-283 GKTGAAIPPASAE
+283 
-296 AKKPDAPASIPGK
+296 PGK

-321 AAIKPPAKAADEKK
+321 AAVKLPEQPATKAIPENAPQKPDAKTAAAIPPASVETKKTDAPANTPDKIGGKNSASISNAEKSPIPVKPSETPAAKAASENDPKKPDSKIGTVIPPTSVETKKPVAPANIPDKVSSKGTASVSGPEKPSAAVKLPTKTADEKT
-335 PPLNKPVTPPA
+335 PTLNKPVPPSV

-361 HDPITPPKAA
+361 HDPITLPKAA
-371 DPPKESGEQ
+371 DPPRESSEQ

-567 KINDLVPELKQQ
+567 KINDLIPELKQQ
-579 VDDKKLPFNTAVEL
+579 VDNKELPFNTAVEL
-593 AYLKPDEQTKVVDVM
+593 AYMKPEEQNKVVDVM

-663 KVTFTGA
+663 KVTFTGT
-670 ELKDFFPGEM
+670 ELKDFFPGET

-687 RVVFDALKIREEA
+687 RVVFDALRIREEA

>member
-36 NTDSMKPAS
+36 KNDGIKPTS

-52 EDKTGA
+52 EDKTSA

-73 KDSRKDTVPTGDVKK
+73 KDSRKDTVPTGGVKK

-116 GKDTAPVSSAEKPG
+116 GKDAAPVSSAEKPG

-149 KKPDGKTDAV
+149 KKPDGKTDAA

-222 ATIPPAPAE
+222 ATIPL
-231 AKKTDA
+231 TS
-237 PANTPG
+237 
-243 KVSGKDTAPVSSAE
+243 V
-257 KPGMTAKPPEKPAE
+257 
-271 KVIPENAPKKPE
+271 
-283 GKTGAAIPPASAE
+283 E
-296 AKKPDAPASIPGK
+296 AKKPDAPANIPGK
-309 DTAPVSSAEKPG
+309 IGGKDAAPVSSAEKPG
-321 AAIKPPAKAADEKK
+321 AEIKPPAKAADEKK
-335 PPLNKPVTPPA
+335 PTLNEPVPPA

-371 DPPKESGEQ
+371 DPPKEPSEQ

-425 LDHPFSVNREVKDYI
+425 LDHPFSVNRDVKDYI

-486 IIAQVDD
+486 IIAQVDG

-663 KVTFTGA
+663 KVTFTGT

>member
-1 MPEEKANLSKQ
+1 MPEEKATLSKQ

-28 PKTEKPPD
+28 PKTEKTPDHAASEKAAPATAQKKTEAPVKPPETPGKELPTTAKFPEKAVVGKAESAADIKKPDIAAKPPD
-36 NTDSMKPAS
+36 KPKGDKAAALPGAKES
-45 AAESRKP
+45 EVPAKTPDKGNATKTTSPPAKAAEKSAIEKVSATPDPQKADTPQKP
-52 EDKTGA
+52 QAQSEAAKIAPMPEPQKQDAA
-58 VKPPPAEVK
+58 VKPPTKEVGSKAEPAV
-67 KADASG
+67 
-73 KDSRKDTVPTGDVKK
+73 DSKK
-88 PEASVKSPPAPAE
+88 PITPAKPPDKPIVEKPAPAIDQ
-101 AKKPDAPANTPGKVS
+101 KKPDAPALPT
-116 GKDTAPVSSAEKPG
+116 
-130 AAAKPP
+130 
-136 EKPAAKVIPEDSP
+136 
-149 KKPDGKTDAV
+149 
-159 IPPASA
+159 
-165 EAKKPDAPANA
+165 
-176 PGKVS
+176 
-181 SKDTAPVSGAET
+181 
-193 PGMTAKPLEKPAEKV
+193 
-208 IPENGPKKPDGKTG
+208 
-222 ATIPPAPAE
+222 
-231 AKKTDA
+231 
-237 PANTPG
+237 
-243 KVSGKDTAPVSSAE
+243 
-257 KPGMTAKPPEKPAE
+257 
-271 KVIPENAPKKPE
+271 
-283 GKTGAAIPPASAE
+283 
-296 AKKPDAPASIPGK
+296 
-309 DTAPVSSAEKPG
+309 
-321 AAIKPPAKAADEKK
+321 
-335 PPLNKPVTPPA
+335 LNKTVPSPA
-346 QKAEPSAKIMLGGKL
+346 QKAEPSAKIMLGGKP

-371 DPPKESGEQ
+371 GPPKGLGEQ

-648 NKITSIIKPKKAPEL
+648 SKITSIIKPKKAPEL

>member
-1 MPEEKANLSKQ
+1 MPEEKATLSKQ
-12 PAPEKKPDAA
+12 PALEKKPDAA

-36 NTDSMKPAS
+36 KNDGIKPAS
-45 AAESRKP
+45 AAETKKP
-52 EDKTGA
+52 EDKTGT
-58 VKPPPAEVK
+58 VKPPPAEVG

-73 KDSRKDTVPTGDVKK
+73 KDSRKATVPTGDVKK
-88 PEASVKSPPAPAE
+88 PEAPVKSPSAPAE
-101 AKKPDAPANTPGKVS
+101 AKKPDASANT
-116 GKDTAPVSSAEKPG
+116 
-130 AAAKPP
+130 
-136 EKPAAKVIPEDSP
+136 
-149 KKPDGKTDAV
+149 
-159 IPPASA
+159 
-165 EAKKPDAPANA
+165 
-176 PGKVS
+176 
-181 SKDTAPVSGAET
+181 
-193 PGMTAKPLEKPAEKV
+193 
-208 IPENGPKKPDGKTG
+208 
-222 ATIPPAPAE
+222 
-231 AKKTDA
+231 
-237 PANTPG
+237 
-243 KVSGKDTAPVSSAE
+243 
-257 KPGMTAKPPEKPAE
+257 
-271 KVIPENAPKKPE
+271 
-283 GKTGAAIPPASAE
+283 
-296 AKKPDAPASIPGK
+296 PGK
-309 DTAPVSSAEKPG
+309 DTAPVSSAEKPCAAVKPPKQPATKAIPENAPQKPDAKTA
-321 AAIKPPAKAADEKK
+321 AAIPPASVETKKMDAPANTPDKIGGKNSASVSNAEKSPIPVKPSEPPAAKAASENDPKKPDSKIGTVIPPTSAETKKPIAPANIPDKVSSKDTASVSGAEKPDMTTKPPAKTADEKK
-335 PPLNKPVTPPA
+335 PTLKKPVPPSV
-346 QKAEPSAKIMLGGKL
+346 QKAEPSAKIMLGGKP

-371 DPPKESGEQ
+371 DPPKGLGEQ

>member
-1 MPEEKANLSKQ
+1 MPEEKATLSKQ
-12 PAPEKKPDAA
+12 PALEKKPDAA

-28 PKTEKPPD
+28 PKTEKPPNKND
-36 NTDSMKPAS
+36 GIKPAS
-45 AAESRKP
+45 AAETKKP
-52 EDKTGA
+52 EDKTGT
-58 VKPPPAEVK
+58 VKPPPAEVG

-73 KDSRKDTVPTGDVKK
+73 KDSRKTTVPTGDVKK
-88 PEASVKSPPAPAE
+88 PEAPVKSPSAPAE
-101 AKKPDAPANTPGKVS
+101 AKKPDASANT
-116 GKDTAPVSSAEKPG
+116 
-130 AAAKPP
+130 
-136 EKPAAKVIPEDSP
+136 
-149 KKPDGKTDAV
+149 
-159 IPPASA
+159 
-165 EAKKPDAPANA
+165 
-176 PGKVS
+176 
-181 SKDTAPVSGAET
+181 
-193 PGMTAKPLEKPAEKV
+193 
-208 IPENGPKKPDGKTG
+208 
-222 ATIPPAPAE
+222 
-231 AKKTDA
+231 
-237 PANTPG
+237 
-243 KVSGKDTAPVSSAE
+243 
-257 KPGMTAKPPEKPAE
+257 
-271 KVIPENAPKKPE
+271 
-283 GKTGAAIPPASAE
+283 
-296 AKKPDAPASIPGK
+296 PGK

-321 AAIKPPAKAADEKK
+321 AAVKLPEQPATKAIPENTPQKPDAKTAAAIPPASVETKKTDAPANTPDKIGGKNSASISNAEKSPIPVKPSETPAAKAASENDPKKPDSKIGTVIPPTSVETKKPVAPANIPDKVSSKGTASVSSPEKPSAAVKLPTKTADEKT
-335 PPLNKPVTPPA
+335 PTLNKPVPPSV

-371 DPPKESGEQ
+371 DPPRESSEQ